1 MTITAQDVSTILC
14 NYFTTRDPS
23 DESQTGYDSLKYLR
37 GSVLRGICQS
47 ISWAMKSDQE
57 YLEFMKAT
65 FAGMQD
71 GAPSSA
77 EYEIRRTQERI
88 FEKEAM
94 IAVQEEMLNHFKL
107 IYKLDTGREFV
118 PAPSKINVQQQAAKA
133 IAKKVTVA
141 TPATTSAD
149 EHAEQ
154 VKPRAIAVGSN

>member
-1 MTITAQDVSTILC
+1 MTITAQDVSTIIC

-23 DESQTGYDSLKYLR
+23 DTDQAGYDSLKYLR

-47 ISWAMKSDQE
+47 ISWAIKSDQE
-57 YLEFMKAT
+57 YLDGQIAKFT
-65 FAGMQD
+65 LMQD
-71 GAPSSA
+71 GAPNSF
-77 EYEIRRTQERI
+77 EYEIRRTQEKI

-107 IYKLDTGREFV
+107 AYKLDTGREFV

-133 IAKKVTVA
+133 IAKKVPIA
-141 TPATTSAD
+141 TPATTSVE